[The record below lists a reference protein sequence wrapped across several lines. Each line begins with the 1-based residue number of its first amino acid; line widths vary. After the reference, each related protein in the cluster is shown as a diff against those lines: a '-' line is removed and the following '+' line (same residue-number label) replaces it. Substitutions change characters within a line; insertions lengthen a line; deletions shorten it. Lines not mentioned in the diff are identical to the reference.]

1 MEGLKK
7 VCSEAQAGF
16 QDEPE
21 GGVQMQQFIYGAPS
35 AGHEFEMLIHSVH
48 TETCGCT
55 QTQPEPSIYVRIV
68 VDKDDELSVT

>member
-1 MEGLKK
+1 
-7 VCSEAQAGF
+7 
-16 QDEPE
+16 
-21 GGVQMQQFIYGAPS
+21 MQQCIYGAPS

-68 VDKDDELSVT
+68 VDKDDELWVT